1 MNAKDI
7 GQPNTTYDDS
17 RSWPYF
23 QTLEFPDPAERE
35 DDQTEVGEEGP
46 DLSWVGPLAT
56 SLLTLVI
63 GIGIGVWVTPIVRT
77 PAQPLP
83 VANVGPPPRAPI
95 AAADALA
102 LPQPAPAPLTPP
114 ASAPTRSAVGAA
126 AAPSPRKVAPSRMI
140 EAHKGAEPRA
150 HEAAAKPETLPS
162 PRAKLPPL
170 SPADVN
176 VAVIAPPPPQSRVE
190 KTPQT
195 FIPPER
201 SSISQAAI
209 AASPPP
215 KREVRSPT
223 WLRKPTE
230 QEMAKVLEENAV
242 HDLSGSATLSCIV
255 AASGSVRECRVRA
268 ETPAGSGF
276 GQVALEL
283 SRSFKMKPETR
294 DGQAV
299 DGATV
304 SIPIKF
310 AGRAWRY

>member
-7 GQPNTTYDDS
+7 GPNSTYDDS

-23 QTLEFPDPAERE
+23 QPLEFPDPAQRE
-35 DDQTEVGEEGP
+35 DDQTELDEEGP

-56 SLLTLVI
+56 SLLTLAI
-63 GIGIGVWVTPIVRT
+63 GIGIGVWVTPIVRS
-77 PAQPLP
+77 PPKPLP
-83 VANVGPPPRAPI
+83 VANMGQSPRAPI
-95 AAADALA
+95 AAPDALA
-102 LPQPAPAPLTPP
+102 LPQPAPAPLTRPS
-114 ASAPTRSAVGAA
+114 SAPRKSAVGAA
-126 AAPSPRKVAPSRMI
+126 AAPSPRKVAPSRLI
-140 EAHKGAEPRA
+140 ETHRGAELKA
-150 HEAAAKPETLPS
+150 HQAAAMPEPLPS

-170 SPADVN
+170 RPADLN
-176 VAVIAPPPPQSRVE
+176 VAVIAPPAPQPRIE
-190 KTPQT
+190 KAPQT

-201 SSISQAAI
+201 STINPAAI

-268 ETPAGSGF
+268 ETPAGAGF

-283 SRSFKMKPETR
+283 SRSFKMKPEIR

-299 DGATV
+299 DGAQV